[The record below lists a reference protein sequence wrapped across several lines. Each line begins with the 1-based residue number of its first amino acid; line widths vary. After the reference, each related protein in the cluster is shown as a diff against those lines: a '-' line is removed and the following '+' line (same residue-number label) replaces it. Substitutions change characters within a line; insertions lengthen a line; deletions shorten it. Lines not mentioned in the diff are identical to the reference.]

1 MRLALL
7 LILTLTLA
15 PSMLPT
21 GAAQYSVGVRPG
33 DWTKYQ
39 ISGDLSENAVVSNL
53 TVIQVSRTNVTVKS
67 TDFYNDGTNSS
78 NFLWVDISTGQNN
91 TAQSGFPAFF
101 FIILP
106 SRGIGEGIYGVQ
118 SLVIQNSLE
127 RTYVQ
132 TIRRTNFANITTVGS
147 GSTSYYWDAQTGIL
161 AEILQLHQNRT
172 VAIHAMI
179 VATSLWSPQ
188 PQNSSLIFLEATL
201 IGVIGAGM
209 AVLAYARLSRRH
221 KRKKP
226 RARN

>member
-1 MRLALL
+1 M
-7 LILTLTLA
+7 
-15 PSMLPT
+15 
-21 GAAQYSVGVRPG
+21 
-33 DWTKYQ
+33 
-39 ISGDLSENAVVSNL
+39 
-53 TVIQVSRTNVTVKS
+53 KS

-188 PQNSSLIFLEATL
+188 PQNSSMIFLEATL

-221 KRKKP
+221 KSKKP